1 MIDDINILEEVRIL
15 KEEGLTAMR
24 IAHELSRR
32 HQNYFKNNGRKR
44 SVNISTWDILQ
55 SFELLREAGK
65 LPQRGKLR
73 SNAKNL

>member
-1 MIDDINILEEVRIL
+1 MIEDANILEEVRLL
-15 KEEGLTAMR
+15 KEEGMTAMR

-55 SFELLREAGK
+55 AFNQLRESGE

-73 SNAKNL
+73 PNAKNL